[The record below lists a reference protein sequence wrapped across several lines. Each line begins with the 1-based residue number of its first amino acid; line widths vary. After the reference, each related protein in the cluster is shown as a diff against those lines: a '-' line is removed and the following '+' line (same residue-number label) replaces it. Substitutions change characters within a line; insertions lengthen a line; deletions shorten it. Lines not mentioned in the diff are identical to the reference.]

1 MKESFI
7 EFCERVNREFQEFS
21 AQVDLENQ
29 RQEEQRILEFQMDQ
43 VRQQQELDDVQNQM
57 MINHLM
63 GF

>member
-1 MKESFI
+1 MKESFV
-7 EFCERVNREFQEFS
+7 EFCKRVNREFQEFS

-43 VRQQQELDDVQNQM
+43 VRQQQELDVQNQM
-57 MINHLM
+57 VNHHLM